1 VMDAQQRIALLETR
15 TQGNDGSPQ
24 KLIRYQFGNHLGS
37 ASLELDDQGNVVSY
51 EEYYPYG
58 TTAYQ
63 GGRSVA
69 EVSLKRYRY
78 TGKERDEESGLYY
91 HGARYYAP
99 WLGRWTACDPAGLV
113 DGTNLYPYSS
123 LNPLR
128 YKDPTGMN
136 ALAEEEV
143 KANLNCMEPQAFVMW
158 AIEQNMSQK
167 MFNKYV
173 TPVIDANVREANRL
187 KRQYENTVI
196 FTPEGREMKRGDYE
210 RVEAA
215 QEIQEDWN
223 ALTGSFIG
231 ATVYFATG
239 NAELAEA
246 VGGVF
251 MAMGDAAEAGN
262 RSGNISKSITGS
274 KSATNRETQWGNSL
288 EPPSTLATIKG
299 TAFPGKGA
307 ELRSISEG
315 SVKRLERA
323 VRAVA
328 EDLGI
333 PKDKFMMQ
341 RMGER
346 KAFNPNS
353 FNAGGNIRG
362 IGIEVDAGVLR
373 GSPFLL
379 DPGLVSAWNRLNLRD
394 RIAVTLAH
402 ETIELDL
409 QNFTLGEIDV
419 NSAHKL
425 AIEFGSEFPRLTQSQ
440 RNFLDHRRKLG
451 K

>member
-1 VMDAQQRIALLETR
+1 
-15 TQGNDGSPQ
+15 
-24 KLIRYQFGNHLGS
+24 
-37 ASLELDDQGNVVSY
+37 
-51 EEYYPYG
+51 
-58 TTAYQ
+58 
-63 GGRSVA
+63 
-69 EVSLKRYRY
+69 
-78 TGKERDEESGLYY
+78 
-91 HGARYYAP
+91 
-99 WLGRWTACDPAGLV
+99 
-113 DGTNLYPYSS
+113 
-123 LNPLR
+123 
-128 YKDPTGMN
+128 
-136 ALAEEEV
+136 
-143 KANLNCMEPQAFVMW
+143 
-158 AIEQNMSQK
+158 
-167 MFNKYV
+167 
-173 TPVIDANVREANRL
+173 
-187 KRQYENTVI
+187 
-196 FTPEGREMKRGDYE
+196 
-210 RVEAA
+210 
-215 QEIQEDWN
+215 
-223 ALTGSFIG
+223 
-231 ATVYFATG
+231 
-239 NAELAEA
+239 
-246 VGGVF
+246 
-251 MAMGDAAEAGN
+251 
-262 RSGNISKSITGS
+262 
-274 KSATNRETQWGNSL
+274 L